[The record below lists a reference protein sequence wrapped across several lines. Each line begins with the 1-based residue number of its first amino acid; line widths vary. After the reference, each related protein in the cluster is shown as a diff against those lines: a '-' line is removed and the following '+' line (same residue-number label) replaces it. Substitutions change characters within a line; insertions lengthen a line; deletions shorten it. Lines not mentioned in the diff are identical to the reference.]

1 MSFAHKFPT
10 SVMLIGYI
18 ENAKKLSPTKS
29 SGMKVVAKLY
39 NPSEKN
45 RRYDLRI
52 PIMALG
58 KPGKLA
64 MEFSKSG
71 DLVSIVGQM
80 VVASSQNGLNLCVL
94 ADHIK
99 TLDEESDYDI
109 PARNGFNG

>member
-18 ENAKKLSPTKS
+18 ESAKKLTPTKH

-58 KPGKLA
+58 RPGKLA

-71 DLVSIVGQM
+71 DLVSIVGQL
-80 VVASSQNGLNLCVL
+80 VVRSSPSGLNLCVL

-99 TLDEESDYDI
+99 TLDEESDHDLSTT
-109 PARNGFNG
+109 N